1 MQTTVKFESLLQAG
15 AHFGFSK
22 SRRHP
27 SAKPFIFGIK
37 NRVEIFD
44 LEKTA
49 DCLSKAEDFLK
60 KIAENKGVILF
71 VGSKNEA
78 SKIIKEMAERVNMP
92 YVNGRWIGG
101 TLTNFSEIKKRIERM
116 ENLISQK
123 EKGELTKYTKKERLL
138 IDREIE
144 NLQQMFGGLRS
155 LTGLPKALF
164 IVDPKKEAI
173 AVAEAIKKSVP
184 VVALAGS
191 DCDLNLLNRPIPAN
205 DSSVSSIHFFV
216 EQIAKAIG
224 EGQKQHDANTRIN
237 SANDTNKIQ
246 VAKL

>member
-1 MQTTVKFESLLQAG
+1 MQTTVKFENLLQAG

-49 DCLSKAEDFLK
+49 ECLLKAEDFLK

-78 SKIIKEMAERVNMP
+78 SKIIREMAERVNMP

-101 TLTNFSEIKKRIERM
+101 TLTNFPEIKRRVERM
-116 ENLISQK
+116 ESLISQK
-123 EKGELTKYTKKERLL
+123 EKGELAKYTKKERLL

-144 NLQQMFGGLRS
+144 TLQKMFGGLRS
-155 LTGLPKALF
+155 LKGLPKALF

-184 VVALAGS
+184 VAALAGS
-191 DCDLNLLNRPIPAN
+191 DCDLNLLDRPIPAN
-205 DSSVSSIHFFV
+205 DSSVSSIRFFV
-216 EQIAKAIG
+216 EQIAKAIA
-224 EGQKQHDANTRIN
+224 EGQKTTDNQPASLPGRPL
-237 SANDTNKIQ
+237 ATNR
-246 VAKL
+246 